1 MLSLLRHVRHSY
13 RPHTAV
19 LVGDDDDQW
28 REIPAVPGAQSGPGL
43 VVYRFGAGLFYA
55 NANHFAA
62 QLRTLVA
69 EAPTP
74 VRWLVVDAGA
84 ITDVDY
90 SAARVL
96 RELHEDLVRDGVAL
110 VLVHVEAGLQA
121 DLDRH
126 RLTDV
131 VGRQRVFAK
140 LRDAL
145 ATIRAAPPGGT
156 PQGPL
161 GPAPAAE

>member
-1 MLSLLRHVRHSY
+1 VRHGY

-19 LVGDDDDQW
+19 LVEDDRSEWQ
-28 REIPAVPGAQSGPGL
+28 EIPAEPGAQSGPGL

-55 NANHFAA
+55 NANHFAGQVRA
-62 QLRTLVA
+62 LVA
-69 EAPTP
+69 AARAA

-84 ITDVDY
+84 ITEVDY

-96 RELHEDLVRDGVAL
+96 QELHEDLARDSVAL

-131 VGRQRVFAK
+131 VGRQRIFAK
-140 LRDAL
+140 LHDAF
-145 ATIRAAPPGGT
+145 ATIRQVP
-156 PQGPL
+156 
-161 GPAPAAE
+161 GPAR